1 MSVYCILYIVLY
13 GVQCMEKD
21 GVAPLDNIIAV
32 VWFSIV
38 LESQSMSVKW
48 KFIEEYIALDN

>member
-13 GVQCMEKD
+13 GNQCMEKD
-21 GVAPLDNIIAV
+21 GVAPLDNILDV

-38 LESQSMSVKW
+38 LESHSLSVK
-48 KFIEEYIALDN
+48 

>member
-1 MSVYCILYIVLY
+1 
-13 GVQCMEKD
+13 MEKD